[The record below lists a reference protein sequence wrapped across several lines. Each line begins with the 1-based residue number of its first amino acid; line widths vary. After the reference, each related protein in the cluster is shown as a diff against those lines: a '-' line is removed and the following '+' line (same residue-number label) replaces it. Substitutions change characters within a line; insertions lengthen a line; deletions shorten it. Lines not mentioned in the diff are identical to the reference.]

1 MHIISRPAALAASLL
16 LALLLQACA
25 NSTSTSTAITAE
37 SMASSEPEANAAD
50 PEKIDIPTRPFPA
63 DSLHDLLIAEFAV
76 KRNRFDL
83 ALGNYMQQAHE
94 TRDPG
99 VTARA
104 TRLAQFLNADSAALD
119 AALLWVDIEPDN
131 LEAQYTAATLLAKA
145 RQPEA
150 AIIHMRKVFEQGGQT
165 NFPAIAA
172 SSLSLDEETRAA
184 IESLFDQLL
193 LSHPDNP
200 QLLTS
205 KALLLQKRQQNEQA
219 LDVIRQAIQLAPDD
233 LHAVVVEAR
242 LLQQLKRGD
251 EAFQRLDQVVKQH
264 PENRRLRLQYAR
276 MLMSKDI
283 ALAKEQFKILLVHT
297 PNDADLLLSV
307 ALISKENEQ
316 LDEAS
321 SYLKRL
327 LELGKRTNESHFYL
341 GQIAEQQQ
349 QSQIAINHYRKI
361 LPGADFLSATNRIT
375 NIYLNQGRV
384 ETAKSYLQ
392 ELRQQYP
399 EHATRIY
406 LMESEILLTSGHY
419 EQGFQLLSEA
429 LILHPQ
435 QTNLLYARSIF
446 SEKLS
451 NIDTMKQDL
460 EEIIAREP
468 DNAAALNALGYAMAN
483 RAENLELAYQYI
495 SRAIRLKPDDPAIQ
509 DSMGWVEFR
518 RGNLQ
523 QALDMLATAYK
534 SFPDHEVAAHLGEVL
549 WVLGRQQDAIL
560 IWRQALQRRPDSPV
574 IAETI
579 KRLTGTDALPDANGE
594 ANPE

>member
-1 MHIISRPAALAASLL
+1 MPIISRPVALAASLL

-25 NSTSTSTAITAE
+25 SAPSTPDSAATP
-37 SMASSEPEANAAD
+37 ASSKTPAEVAEQA
-50 PEKIDIPTRPFPA
+50 EQIDIPSRPFPA
-63 DSLHDLLIAEFAV
+63 DSLHDLLVAEFAV

-83 ALGNYMQQAHE
+83 ALGNYMQQAHA
-94 TRDPG
+94 TRDPA

-119 AALLWVDIEPDN
+119 AAMLWVDIEPDN

-145 RQPEA
+145 QQPEA
-150 AIIHMRKVFEQGGQT
+150 AIVHMRQVFEQGGQT

-172 SSLSLDEETRAA
+172 SSLSMDEETRTA

-205 KALLLQKRQQNEQA
+205 KALLLQKRQQNKQA
-219 LDVIRQAIQLAPDD
+219 LNVIRQAIKFAPDD

-242 LLQQLKRGD
+242 LLQQLERDD
-251 EAFQRLDQVVKQH
+251 EAFKRLDQVVKQH
-264 PENRRLRLQYAR
+264 PDNRRLRLQYAR

-283 ALAKEQFKILLVHT
+283 SLAKEQFKVLLMQT
-297 PNDADLLLSV
+297 PDDADLLLSV
-307 ALISKENEQ
+307 ALISKENKQ

-321 SYLKRL
+321 GYLERL
-327 LELGKRTNESHFYL
+327 LELGKRTNEGHFYL

-349 QSQIAINHYRKI
+349 QWQIAINHYRKI
-361 LPGADFLSATNRIT
+361 LPGADFLSATNRIIA
-375 NIYLNQGRV
+375 IYMNQGRLD
-384 ETAKSYLQ
+384 TASSYLL

-399 EHATRIY
+399 EHAIRIY
-406 LMESEILLTSGHY
+406 LMESEIMLASGHY
-419 EQGFQLLSEA
+419 EKGFQLLSEA

-435 QTNLLYARSIF
+435 QSNLLYARSIF
-446 SEKLS
+446 SEKLDK
-451 NIDTMKQDL
+451 IDTMKQDL
-460 EEIIAREP
+460 QNIIAMQP

-495 SRAIRLKPDDPAIQ
+495 AKALSLKPDDPAIQ
-509 DSMGWVEFR
+509 DSMGWVQFR

-523 QALDMLATAYK
+523 QALDILTVAYK
-534 SFPDHEVAAHLGEVL
+534 KFPDHEVAAHLGEVL
-549 WVLGRQQDAIL
+549 WTMGRQQDAIQ
-560 IWRQALQRRPDSPV
+560 IWRQGLQRRPDSPV
-574 IAETI
+574 ITETL
-579 KRLTGTDALPDANGE
+579 KRLTGAAALPDEHGE
-594 ANPE
+594 AEPE

>member
-1 MHIISRPAALAASLL
+1 MHIISRPAAIAASLL

-25 NSTSTSTAITAE
+25 TTSPPKAAVSIAPAE
-37 SMASSEPEANAAD
+37 TNTQEED
-50 PEKIDIPTRPFPA
+50 DKKTDIPTRPFPA
-63 DSLHDLLIAEFAV
+63 DSLHDLLVAEFAV

-150 AIIHMRKVFEQGGQT
+150 AIKHMRRVFEQGGQT

-172 SSLSLDEETRAA
+172 SSLSMDEETRTV

-219 LDVIRQAIQLAPDD
+219 LDTIRQAIILAPDD

-251 EAFQRLDQVVKQH
+251 EAFQRLEQVVKQH
-264 PENRRLRLQYAR
+264 PQNRRLRLQYAR
-276 MLMSKDI
+276 MLMTKDI
-283 ALAKEQFKILLVHT
+283 SLAKEQFKTLLVQT
-297 PNDADLLLSV
+297 PNDADLILSV

-321 SYLKRL
+321 AYLERL
-327 LELGKRTNESHFYL
+327 LELGKRTSESHFYL
-341 GQIAEQQQ
+341 GQIAEQRQQ
-349 QSQIAINHYRKI
+349 WEIAINHYRKI
-361 LPGADFLSATNRIT
+361 LPGADFLSATSRIT
-375 NIYLNQGRV
+375 NIYLTQGRV

-406 LMESEILLTSGHY
+406 LMESEILLGSGHY
-419 EQGFQLLSEA
+419 EQGFKLLSEA
-429 LILHPQ
+429 LVLYPQ

-446 SEKLS
+446 SEKLAKT
-451 NIDTMKQDL
+451 DTMKQDL
-460 EEIIAREP
+460 QTIIAMEP

-483 RAENLELAYQYI
+483 RSENLDLAYQYI
-495 SRAIRLKPDDPAIQ
+495 AKAIRLKPNDPAIQ
-509 DSMGWVEFR
+509 DSLGWVEFR

-523 QALDMLATAYK
+523 QALDILAIAYK

-549 WVLGRQQDAIL
+549 WVMGRQQEAIL

-574 IAETI
+574 IAETL
-579 KRLTGTDALPDANGE
+579 KRLTGAAALPDSNGE
-594 ANPE
+594 ATPE